1 MKNYLFYLCLVGINR
16 LKLLIVYLLI
26 KAIDEVF
33 TTLIIYVDDIVLTG
47 NSVIKMNNIKH
58 VLNSIFRIKDLGVL
72 KYFLGLEVAYS
83 SKGISLCQR
92 KYCLDLLQDSS
103 LLGSKPSSTPMDPT
117 IRLHQDTGQALTDVT
132 SY

>member
-1 MKNYLFYLCLVGINR
+1 MGINR

-47 NSVIKMNNIKH
+47 NSVIKMNNNKH
-58 VLNSIFRIKDLGVL
+58 VLNSIFLIKDLGVL

-117 IRLHQDTGQALTDVT
+117 I
-132 SY
+132 